1 MSRRVSI
8 SVQVFDE
15 GAGVEGTY
23 EGETFD
29 LESLIG
35 TSQDAQDGCDP
46 CEFGTEIL
54 TLVIQSAAGMEGT
67 D

>member
-8 SVQVFDE
+8 SAQVFDE
-15 GAGVEGTY
+15 DEGTEGTY
-23 EGETFD
+23 IDETFD
-29 LESLIG
+29 LEDLIG
-35 TSQDAQDGCDP
+35 TSQDAEDGCDP

-54 TLVIQSAAGMEGT
+54 GLIIESAAAYG